1 MKNSTSLE
9 RISNNGFNIDYN
21 SIKDQALKYG
31 YLKKLG
37 GKGISKN
44 WKKRFFI
51 LTKSGIFY
59 YFKHRTSKEPVG
71 IINLEEYTKIYKD
84 KSKKKYFLLVN
95 ENNPQ
100 QRIFH
105 LIADS
110 EEEMELWITE
120 ITEFFND
127 DINDLKNQLSNI
139 TKLKT
144 EKKKYDTI
152 TKNAIK
158 AKRVEEYDLEKL
170 QLVFKGE
177 RLSLLIKDPQRSFSI
192 SKNSNGNDI
201 LLDDSALSPNSLN
214 GNNNNNNNNNSSGP
228 TTPTLI
234 SIDAS
239 NITTTTTNVIL
250 PLSISTTT
258 NIIATTTTTTTTTTA
273 SEQPLTPRTPKPT
286 PPPRRDIITTKV
298 CDEDE
303 DDDDDDSGELE
314 QN

>member
-31 YLKKLG
+31 
-37 GKGISKN
+37 
-44 WKKRFFI
+44 
-51 LTKSGIFY
+51 
-59 YFKHRTSKEPVG
+59 KEPVG
-71 IINLEEYTKIYKD
+71 VINLEEYTKIYKD

-214 GNNNNNNNNNSSGP
+214 GNNNNNNNNNNSNNNNSSGP

-258 NIIATTTTTTTTTTA
+258 NITATTTTTTTA
-273 SEQPLTPRTPKPT
+273 SEQSQTPRTPKPT
-286 PPPRRDIITTKV
+286 PPPRRDITTTKV
-298 CDEDE
+298 CDE

-314 QN
+314 EN